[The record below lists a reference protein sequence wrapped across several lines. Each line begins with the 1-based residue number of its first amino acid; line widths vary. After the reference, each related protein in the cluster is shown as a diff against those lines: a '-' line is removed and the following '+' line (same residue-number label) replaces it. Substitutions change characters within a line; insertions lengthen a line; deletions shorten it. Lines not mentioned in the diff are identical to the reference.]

1 MYKRQVLDTW
11 GTRDGV
17 NVELMKIDEDG
28 TTVELVKIETDVM
41 FTEEWTELIDVT
53 ERKWDVVL
61 LVVSTDL
68 EEVAIKLLLDNPLE
82 VETNVDCTME
92 LVFETCGIRDGM
104 RVELEKIDAD
114 GLRVEL
120 VKIVADVVFAEE

>member
-1 MYKRQVLDTW
+1 MELVFDTW
-11 GTRDGV
+11 GIRDGV
-17 NVELMKIDEDG
+17 TVELVKKEEEG

-68 EEVAIKLLLDNPLE
+68 EEVAIKLLLENPLE

>member
-1 MYKRQVLDTW
+1 MELVFDTW
-11 GTRDGV
+11 GIRDGV
-17 NVELMKIDEDG
+17 TVELVKIEEEG

-68 EEVAIKLLLDNPLE
+68 EEVAIKLLLENPLE

>member
-1 MYKRQVLDTW
+1 MELVFDTW
-11 GTRDGV
+11 GIRDGV
-17 NVELMKIDEDG
+17 TVELVKKEEEG